1 MADPF
6 SITLG
11 VLQLTGAALKVS
23 STICQKIKIFR
34 NYSREVKRVLKGVD
48 RQRQNFIHE
57 VHLCLRQAQQEENDI
72 EQMLDDAEHPN
83 WTRRELQLEFETAFG
98 ASLDTCRETIEEIG
112 SILRCLQGELGCFD
126 EIVRM
131 CPKVRRSIFWKLH
144 SPREPFVASVDN
156 VHFLPKHELLK
167 EAVRHLRKRVKIT
180 FEKSNFEKQIKALRE
195 LNYDLRSLR
204 K

>member
-23 STICQKIKIFR
+23 SIICQKIKIFR

-57 VHLCLRQAQQEENDI
+57 VHLCLRQAQQTENDI
-72 EQMLDDAEHPN
+72 ERMLDNAEHPN
-83 WTRRELQLEFETAFG
+83 WTNKEIQHKFETAFG
-98 ASLDTCRETIEEIG
+98 ASLQAVLDTIEEIG

-126 EIVRM
+126 EIVRI
-131 CPKVRRSIFWKLH
+131 CPKVSCSTFRRLH
-144 SPREPFVASVDN
+144 SPRE
-156 VHFLPKHELLK
+156 
-167 EAVRHLRKRVKIT
+167 
-180 FEKSNFEKQIKALRE
+180 
-195 LNYDLRSLR
+195 
-204 K
+204 